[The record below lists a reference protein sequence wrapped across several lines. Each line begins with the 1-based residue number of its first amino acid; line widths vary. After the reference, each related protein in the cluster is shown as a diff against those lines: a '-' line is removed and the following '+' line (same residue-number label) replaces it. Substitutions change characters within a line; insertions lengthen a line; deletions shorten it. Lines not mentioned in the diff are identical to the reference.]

1 VVGSQE
7 PIKFCWILDQDSIP
21 DLEQAPRMKSLAS
34 FWGSWQ
40 TWRIWQTDNVICSDF
55 NTAKDLLKRK
65 WQTQC
70 NLYINQNDYN
80 SLGRPIGVKLFS
92 GEFDS
97 DFPKKEQVI
106 SMMLVGNMY
115 DIVFLVGFDLDDR
128 DHNDEY
134 EKYLWYSY
142 QTAVK
147 RALISHPDTQWILI
161 DSDKKIGKRFQDLS
175 NLTSDKIENV
185 LDFLESNQ
193 L

>member
-1 VVGSQE
+1 
-7 PIKFCWILDQDSIP
+7 
-21 DLEQAPRMKSLAS
+21 
-34 FWGSWQ
+34 
-40 TWRIWQTDNVICSDF
+40 
-55 NTAKDLLKRK
+55 
-65 WQTQC
+65 
-70 NLYINQNDYN
+70 
-80 SLGRPIGVKLFS
+80 
-92 GEFDS
+92 
-97 DFPKKEQVI
+97 
-106 SMMLVGNMY
+106 MMLVGNMY